1 MSSVD
6 TSPAPEPAHKKKGA
20 HGWTKG
26 EVYHLEGSETTG
38 ELALRVIT
46 ELQSVLSAVEIT

>member
-20 HGWTKG
+20 HDWTKG
-26 EVYHLEGSETTG
+26 QVYHLEGSETTG
-38 ELALRVIT
+38 ELALRAAECSGDHVTCIR
-46 ELQSVLSAVEIT
+46 